1 MASIK
6 FDEDGSGANH
16 RCLPRDPEF
25 DAVVPGIQDSRGKI
39 WGAQFEKLPSD
50 PQSNLDDRTVTCAV
64 CRVTGARNFVRIQG
78 TKTCPDGWRT
88 EYMGYLGSG
97 NNARR
102 SEATTEYVCIDEN
115 PEVNMETG
123 GRRDDGTRL
132 GRVEAICRDRAG
144 SLPCDK
150 YPNGNELTCVV
161 CSK

>member
-64 CRVTGARNFVRIQG
+64 CRVKGAR
-78 TKTCPDGWRT
+78 KLRT
-88 EYMGYLGSG
+88 HSRDQNLSRWVANGVHRVLGFRKQRAPLRG
-97 NNARR
+97 N
-102 SEATTEYVCIDEN
+102 D
-115 PEVNMETG
+115 
-123 GRRDDGTRL
+123 
-132 GRVEAICRDRAG
+132 
-144 SLPCDK
+144 
-150 YPNGNELTCVV
+150 
-161 CSK
+161 